1 MPSDATAGL
10 RKSGFD
16 ETHRLNIQGSAEI
29 ESSES
34 CFCISQ
40 SFLLLAV
47 TTLESSIHRC
57 ILNAV
62 PPLCP
67 RAIGQLC
74 RANPLGLPQVASWD
88 VKQGERLMSS
98 IPKLEAET
106 EEPKESPLI
115 TVFSKM
121 QTDKCEFFLS
131 SQLCPTVKVLDDG
144 FQQEWPAD
152 SQRIQDLVIS
162 MFYEETGDRI
172 TTAARDLLMALL
184 REECRKGGRR
194 YTEAESQETDSDVIV
209 QAVLYH
215 VNKNGSFTG
224 RTVDLVKALREAQK
238 SGQFSEAESIPVFT
252 NIFSR
257 RLRRLVPVLRGY
269 GVAVTMEHKEEG
281 SHCSLEK
288 LDSFQKEPLADD
300 IQAEAS
306 ASSSDVTV
314 RKGKDLP
321 PTDDS
326 DGENRVD
333 PPISRTQNPAREGS
347 TVTETCQEAQV
358 TSDLK
363 GGAK

>member
-1 MPSDATAGL
+1 
-10 RKSGFD
+10 
-16 ETHRLNIQGSAEI
+16 
-29 ESSES
+29 
-34 CFCISQ
+34 
-40 SFLLLAV
+40 
-47 TTLESSIHRC
+47 
-57 ILNAV
+57 
-62 PPLCP
+62 
-67 RAIGQLC
+67 
-74 RANPLGLPQVASWD
+74 
-88 VKQGERLMSS
+88 MSS
-98 IPKLEAET
+98 NTSVEATT
-106 EEPKESPLI
+106 EETKESPLI

-172 TTAARDLLMALL
+172 TAAARDLLMALL

-238 SGQFSEAESIPVFT
+238 SGHFSESESIPVFT

-257 RLRRLVPVLRGY
+257 RLRRLVPVLSGY

-281 SHCSLEK
+281 SHCTLQQ
-288 LDSFQKEPLADD
+288 LDSFQREPLADD
-300 IQAEAS
+300 IQATAS
-306 ASSSDVTV
+306 ESSSDVTP
-314 RKGKDLP
+314 RQGKDLP
-321 PTDDS
+321 PADDS

-333 PPISRTQNPAREGS
+333 PSISKRQTAASEES
-347 TVTETCQEAQV
+347 TVPETCQDAQV
-358 TSDLK
+358 TSELK

>member
-1 MPSDATAGL
+1 
-10 RKSGFD
+10 
-16 ETHRLNIQGSAEI
+16 
-29 ESSES
+29 
-34 CFCISQ
+34 
-40 SFLLLAV
+40 
-47 TTLESSIHRC
+47 
-57 ILNAV
+57 
-62 PPLCP
+62 
-67 RAIGQLC
+67 
-74 RANPLGLPQVASWD
+74 
-88 VKQGERLMSS
+88 MSS
-98 IPKLEAET
+98 NTKVEAKNEKTT
-106 EEPKESPLI
+106 ECQLI
-115 TVFSKM
+115 EVFSQM
-121 QTDKCEFFLS
+121 REDGCEFFLS
-131 SQLCPTVKVLDDG
+131 SQLCPNVKIPDDG

-162 MFYEETGDRI
+162 LYYEATKKRI
-172 TTAARDLLMALL
+172 TTSERDFLMALL

-194 YTEAESQETDSDVIV
+194 YTEAESQETDRDVIV

-215 VNKNGSFTG
+215 MNENESFTG
-224 RTVDLVKALREAQK
+224 RTIDLVKALCEAQK
-238 SGQFSEAESIPVFT
+238 SGRISKVESIPEFT

-333 PPISRTQNPAREGS
+333 PPISKRRTAASEES
-347 TVTETCQEAQV
+347 TVTETCQESQV
-358 TSDLK
+358 TSDSK
-363 GGAK
+363 GGA